1 MLMREAITNVTA
13 EQWDNYCQYVLK
25 VEEEMW
31 ELDWMQYNIIDAFVI
46 QNPKDDSGSSSD
58 SDSDE

>member
-46 QNPKDDSGSSSD
+46 QNPKDDSG
-58 SDSDE
+58 DSDE